1 MNQQKLSSNLKAQ
14 YDFVACGSGSSGSVV
29 ARRLADNPDVSVLLL
44 EAGGGDDIS
53 EVMEADQWPMNLGSE
68 RDWSFQTQPN
78 SNLDCRSIQ
87 LPMGKGTFEH
97 GRSDRVG
104 VRGRFDKN
112 RSTCPAV
119 FWVQD
124 STPVF
129 DMTIYFQDRLIT
141 RCRVSGFGC
150 EEIPVALVAARPG
163 HHVDA

>member
-53 EVMEADQWPMNLGSE
+53 EVVEADQWPMNLGSE

-78 SNLDCRSIQ
+78 SNLNCRSIQ

-104 VRGRFDKN
+104 FGAG
-112 RSTCPAV
+112 STKTGPPV
-119 FWVQD
+119 PRYFG
-124 STPVF
+124 SRTPRQSS
-129 DMTIYFQDRLIT
+129 I
-141 RCRVSGFGC
+141 
-150 EEIPVALVAARPG
+150 
-163 HHVDA
+163 